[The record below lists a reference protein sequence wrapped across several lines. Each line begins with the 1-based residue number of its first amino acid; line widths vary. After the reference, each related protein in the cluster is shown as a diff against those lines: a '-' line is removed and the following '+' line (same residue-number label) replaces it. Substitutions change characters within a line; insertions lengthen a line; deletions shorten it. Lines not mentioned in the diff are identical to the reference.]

1 MIKKINHIA
10 LVVPKLEEGV
20 GFWADALG
28 MTLNQVEEVPSQEVR
43 VGFFD
48 VGESH
53 LELVEPTTDDSGI
66 AKYLA
71 KRGPGIHHIALE
83 VDNIEVVLA
92 QLKEKNVPLI
102 NEEPVLA
109 AGGNRA
115 AFIHPKGTGGVLVEL
130 YEVETERGE
139 SDDAHVEGH

>member
-1 MIKKINHIA
+1 MSHMIKKINHIA
-10 LVVPKLEEGV
+10 LVVPDLEEGV

-28 MTLNQVEEVPSQEVR
+28 MHLSQVEEVPSQEVR
-43 VGFFD
+43 VGFFN

-53 LELVEPTTDDSGI
+53 LELVQPTTEDSGI
-66 AKYLA
+66 AKYLE

-83 VDNIEVVLA
+83 VENLTRALA

-102 NEEPVLA
+102 NEEPVIA

-130 YEVETERGE
+130 YEVASEN
-139 SDDAHVEGH
+139 GHANGH